1 MGCIRGRLYHLLTI
15 KSGFA
20 QAQVWTARG
29 KVNECRKN
37 GPSRT
42 VAMYK
47 TQLARYN
54 EPLKTVR
61 MMQRIPT
68 TLIIFADAALA
79 VALIAAAVWAFD
91 IRMPSF
97 AQALAESEIVPTA
110 RAFAA
115 QCNTRETPNKEDC
128 YVRVFSELIRRAGF
142 PSAEKVLFAL
152 QDIDEMT
159 KSCHVL
165 AHQMGRTALREDPEH
180 WKELA
185 EAVNV
190 QACGSGFLHGVLE
203 AHVGDDPTFVMNAGF
218 ANDVCNKGKDPYRDR
233 MCSHFMGHVAL
244 LEKEGD
250 IPEALPICDGVVP
263 ELRFDCYNGLF
274 MEDHQKLALAEH
286 EVAPLPRYTPEY
298 AAELEAGCNAYDGE
312 RGNACWTEMAEVY
325 AKVWNYDAQ
334 EIQAGCGRA
343 PNDAARRACMGKGGV
358 ILITYPLERTP
369 QQLTMICAPDAND
382 PVHYRSCTSGLI
394 SALMYYSP
402 KFTSRGIALCAN
414 IPAEHREWCFTDL
427 GNQLSRIVPNAAE
440 RAEYCA
446 SASDEYRPRCVRPG
460 NQ

>member
-1 MGCIRGRLYHLLTI
+1 
-15 KSGFA
+15 
-20 QAQVWTARG
+20 
-29 KVNECRKN
+29 
-37 GPSRT
+37 
-42 VAMYK
+42 
-47 TQLARYN
+47 
-54 EPLKTVR
+54 

-68 TLIIFADAALA
+68 AVIVLVNIALG
-79 VALIAAAVWAFD
+79 IAFVGAAVWAFD
-91 IRMPSF
+91 IRLPSF
-97 AQALAESEIVPTA
+97 TTALAESEIVPTA

-115 QCNTRETPNKEDC
+115 ECNTRNVPNKEEC
-128 YVRVFSELIRRAGF
+128 YIKTFGDLIKRAGF

-165 AHQMGRTALREDPEH
+165 AHQMGRAALQQDPTR

-203 AHVGDDPTFVMNAGF
+203 AHVGDDPDFVMDAAF
-218 ANDVCNKGKDPYRDR
+218 ANEVCNKGTDPYRDR

-244 LEKEGD
+244 LENEGNV
-250 IPEALPICDGVVP
+250 PGGLPICDGVIP
-263 ELRFDCYNGLF
+263 QLRFDCYNGLY

-286 EVAPLPRYTPEY
+286 EVAELPKYTPEY

-312 RGNACWTEMAEVY
+312 RRRACWTEMAEIY
-325 AKVWNYDAQ
+325 AKVWNYEA
-334 EIQAGCGRA
+334 EKIHAGCLRA
-343 PNDAARRACMGKGGV
+343 PDDGSRRMCEGKAGV

-369 QQLTMICAPDAND
+369 QQLTAACAPDEKNAD
-382 PVHYRSCTSGLI
+382 QYRSCTSALI

-402 KFTSRGIALCAN
+402 KFTSRGVLLCSSIPEEHRDWCFGDLGRQLAN
-414 IPAEHREWCFTDL
+414 I
-427 GNQLSRIVPNAAE
+427 VPDAAA

-446 SASDEYRPRCVRPG
+446 SAEG
-460 NQ
+460 NERQLCIQAPTP